1 MQKVGVVGAG
11 GRMGQEVCRALSSAQ
26 DLELVVA
33 VDPGHVGEPV
43 EGLTEGVSERL
54 TGSLTIEGDIGA
66 LHERGAEVVVD
77 FTVAA
82 AARENLAYYAAEG
95 LHAVVGTTGLTET
108 ELAGAANLFKA
119 SAANAVVAA
128 NFAIGAVL
136 LMRFCELAAP
146 HMDGVEVLEL
156 HHDAKRD
163 APSGTALHTA
173 QRIAA
178 ARDDAGAGPLPADR
192 TTEHV
197 LPGAR
202 GGEGP
207 GGVRVHSV
215 RLPGLIAHEEVIFG
229 ALGQSLSIRHDS
241 YDRRSF
247 MPGVLLAVRAVPGR
261 PGLTIGIEALLG
273 L

>member
-1 MQKVGVVGAG
+1 MRKVGVVGAG
-11 GRMGQEVCRALSSAQ
+11 GRMGREVCRAVTQAP
-26 DLELVVA
+26 DLELVAA
-33 VDPGHVGEPV
+33 VDPGQDGQTL
-43 EGLTEGVSERL
+43 EGLTVVSDVAEL
-54 TGSLTIEGDIGA
+54 V
-66 LHERGAEVVVD
+66 ERGAEVVVD
-77 FTVAA
+77 FSVADA
-82 AARENLAYYAAEG
+82 VRVNLPFYAEHG
-95 LHAVVGTTGLTET
+95 LHAVVGTTGLSEA
-108 ELAGAANLFKA
+108 ELSALAQLFADAAANV
-119 SAANAVVAA
+119 VVAA

-146 HMDGVEVLEL
+146 HMDGVEIIEL
-156 HHDAKRD
+156 HHEAKRD

-173 QRIAA
+173 AGIAA
-178 ARDDAGAGPLPADR
+178 ARTRAGAGPLSADP

-207 GGVRVHSV
+207 GGVRIHSV

-229 ALGQSLSIRHDS
+229 ALGQSLTIRHDS

-247 MPGVLLAVRAVPGR
+247 MPGVLLAVRAVADR
-261 PGLTIGIEALLG
+261 PGLTLGIEPLLD

>member
-1 MQKVGVVGAG
+1 
-11 GRMGQEVCRALSSAQ
+11 MGQEVCRAVAAAA
-26 DLELVVA
+26 DLELVA
-33 VDPGHVGEPV
+33 AIDPGHVGEVV
-43 EGLTEGVSERL
+43 EGVTITGDLTAIAASG
-54 TGSLTIEGDIGA
+54 GD
-66 LHERGAEVVVD
+66 VVVD
-77 FTVAA
+77 FTVAE
-82 AARENLAYYAAEG
+82 AARENLASYAQQG
-95 LHAVVGTTGLTET
+95 LHAVVGTTGLSAS
-108 ELAGAANLFKA
+108 ELAEAAELFGA
-119 SAANAVVAA
+119 SAGNAIVAA

-136 LMRFCELAAP
+136 LMRFSELAAP
-146 HMDGVEVLEL
+146 HMENVEIIEL

-173 QRIAA
+173 DAIAA
-178 ARDDAGAGPLPADR
+178 ARAEAGSPPWPEDP
-192 TTEHV
+192 TTEMV

-202 GGEGP
+202 GGEGA

-229 ALGQSLSIRHDS
+229 ALGQSLTIRHDS

-247 MPGVLLAVRAVPGR
+247 MPGVLLAVRSVADR

>member
-1 MQKVGVVGAG
+1 MLKVGVVGAG
-11 GRMGQEVCRALSSAQ
+11 GRMGQEVCRAVGAAD
-26 DLELVVA
+26 DLELVAA

-43 EGLTEGVSERL
+43 GGLMVDGLT
-54 TGSLTIEGDIGA
+54 IDGDITSLRA
-66 LHERGAEVVVD
+66 RGADVVVD

-82 AARENLAYYAAEG
+82 AAGATLAFCATEG
-95 LHAVVGTTGLTET
+95 LHAVVGTTGLTEA

-119 SAANAVVAA
+119 STANAIVAS

-146 HMDGVEVLEL
+146 HMEGVEVIEL

-173 QRIAA
+173 ERIAA
-178 ARDDAGAGPLPADR
+178 ARERAGAGPLPADP

-197 LPGAR
+197 LAGAR

-215 RLPGLIAHEEVIFG
+215 RLPGLVAHEEVVFG